1 MNIDT
6 REITLEPADNA
17 RLLAL
22 CGPFDDNIKQLERRL
37 GIEINRRDNHFKLTG
52 RALCVHAAADI
63 LRSLYVDTA
72 PMRGQI
78 QDIEPEQI
86 HLAIKEARVLEQSAE
101 SVPEYGKAV
110 NIKTKRGVIKPRTPN
125 QAQYIANI
133 LDHDITFGVGPAGTG
148 KTYLAVAAAVDA
160 LERQEIRRIL
170 LTRPAVEAGEKLGFL
185 PGDLSQKVDPY
196 LRPLYDA
203 LFEMLGFEKVE
214 KLIERNVI
222 EVAPLAYMRGRTLDD
237 SFIILDEAQTLPTD
251 FLQPIVDALKAYQKI
266 FGVSVLFTTASQ
278 PVLSGL
284 IEGTNPKANFE
295 GIDRII
301 EIIPNEF
308 ALHDKLRR
316 VKLVIDNTGKTY
328 DEIAAEVAIYNKVLC
343 IVNTRKDAKEL
354 YDRLPN
360 EGIKLHLS
368 RMMCPAHISE
378 TIRKVKALLKDKS
391 HPIVRVIATQL
402 VEAGVDIDFPV
413 VFRQESGL
421 DSILQAAGRCNR
433 EGRNTVGTTFVFSL
447 AAEKR
452 IPFGAMK
459 AANNARLNLP
469 ANSDWFDPSTMTE
482 YFYQLYCRKN
492 TFDDKDMKHYL
503 YNPNELC
510 FETAS
515 KKFRLIDDDCM
526 NIIVNW
532 GNSMELVEKL
542 KESGCTYPLMKQLAK
557 FTVGV
562 HSSDFDKLVSYGA
575 IEEVLEG
582 IYVLTDRVQYDK
594 NTGLSLD
601 NHWMEELLMI

>member
-1 MNIDT
+1 MFSFRRHTDKRNGLNIDT

-17 RLLAL
+17 RLLSL

-52 RALCVHAAADI
+52 RPICVTAAADI

-222 EVAPLAYMRGRTLDD
+222 EVAPLACIRRTLNDA
-237 SFIILDEAQTLPTD
+237 FIILDESQNTTIEQMKMFLTRIGFNSKAVITGDVTQIDLPRNT
-251 FLQPIVDALKAYQKI
+251 K
-266 FGVSVLFTTASQ
+266 
-278 PVLSGL
+278 SGL
-284 IEGTNPKANFE
+284 RHAIEVLADVEEISFNFFHSE
-295 GIDRII
+295 DVVRH
-301 EIIPNEF
+301 P
-308 ALHDKLRR
+308 
-316 VKLVIDNTGKTY
+316 V
-328 DEIAAEVAIYNKVLC
+328 VAR
-343 IVNTRKDAKEL
+343 IVNAYEAWEEAEQKRK
-354 YDRLPN
+354 
-360 EGIKLHLS
+360 
-368 RMMCPAHISE
+368 
-378 TIRKVKALLKDKS
+378 
-391 HPIVRVIATQL
+391 
-402 VEAGVDIDFPV
+402 
-413 VFRQESGL
+413 
-421 DSILQAAGRCNR
+421 AA
-433 EGRNTVGTTFVFSL
+433 L
-447 AAEKR
+447 AAERKR
-452 IPFGAMK
+452 
-459 AANNARLNLP
+459 
-469 ANSDWFDPSTMTE
+469 
-482 YFYQLYCRKN
+482 
-492 TFDDKDMKHYL
+492 
-503 YNPNELC
+503 
-510 FETAS
+510 
-515 KKFRLIDDDCM
+515 
-526 NIIVNW
+526 
-532 GNSMELVEKL
+532 
-542 KESGCTYPLMKQLAK
+542 
-557 FTVGV
+557 
-562 HSSDFDKLVSYGA
+562 
-575 IEEVLEG
+575 EEQE
-582 IYVLTDRVQYDK
+582 QK
-594 NTGLSLD
+594 
-601 NHWMEELLMI
+601 